1 MVVHV
6 HDALV
11 EIQSLV
17 RRKPCLVLYLFF
29 LTKHFIL
36 FLDFFLFRFYSF
48 LFIADT
54 GRYEPVGRMPAAI
67 VRRLICIQCPCAS
80 HGPVSSED

>member
-1 MVVHV
+1 MICRDPEFGPPKTLFGFV
-6 HDALV
+6 
-11 EIQSLV
+11 
-17 RRKPCLVLYLFF
+17 PFFF
-29 LTKHFIL
+29 LTKHFIFISGFFISL
-36 FLDFFLFRFYSF
+36 FLF

-67 VRRLICIQCPCAS
+67 VGRLICIQCPCAS